1 MKKYSHKLINNSA
14 DKADTIN
21 IIIRAANLADAPK
34 ELLFSEEPTIM
45 ENLGLTI
52 RMIRNKNNL
61 DFQNLAVRSGCLPEI
76 IIALE
81 MGILPIK
88 EISLYLP
95 SVFRGLVWIR
105 TLLRNYYRVLGKE
118 VIDDGK

>member
-1 MKKYSHKLINNSA
+1 MRKYSHKLINNSA

-21 IIIRAANLADAPK
+21 IIIRAANLADTPK
-34 ELLFSEEPTIM
+34 EILFSEEPTIM
-45 ENLGLTI
+45 EDLGLTI
-52 RMIRNKNNL
+52 RMIRKKNNL

-95 SVFRGLVWIR
+95 GIFRGLGLDQNFIEK
-105 TLLRNYYRVLGKE
+105 LLQSFTEGSNR
-118 VIDDGK
+118 

>member
-1 MKKYSHKLINNSA
+1 
-14 DKADTIN
+14 
-21 IIIRAANLADAPK
+21 
-34 ELLFSEEPTIM
+34 M

-52 RMIRNKNNL
+52 RMIRKKNNL
-61 DFQNLAVRSGCLPEI
+61 YFQNLAVRSGCLPEI

-95 SVFRGLVWIR
+95 SVFRGLGLDQNFIEE
-105 TLLRNYYRVLGKE
+105 LLQSFREGGHR
-118 VIDDGK
+118 

>member
-1 MKKYSHKLINNSA
+1 MRKYNHKLINNSA
-14 DKADTIN
+14 NRADTIN
-21 IIIRAANLADAPK
+21 IIIRVANLADAPK
-34 ELLFSEEPTIM
+34 ELIFREEPTIM

-52 RMIRNKNNL
+52 RMIRKKNNL
-61 DFQNLAVRSGCLPEI
+61 DFQNLAARSGCLPEI

-95 SVFRGLVWIR
+95 SIFRGLGLDQNFIEEILQSFR
-105 TLLRNYYRVLGKE
+105 EGRNR
-118 VIDDGK
+118 

>member
-21 IIIRAANLADAPK
+21 IIIRTANLADAPK

-81 MGILPIK
+81 MG
-88 EISLYLP
+88 S
-95 SVFRGLVWIR
+95 FQ
-105 TLLRNYYRVLGKE
+105 
-118 VIDDGK
+118 

>member
-95 SVFRGLVWIR
+95 SVFRGLGLDHNFIEE
-105 TLLRNYYRVLGKE
+105 LLQSFREGGHR
-118 VIDDGK
+118 